1 MLMSVS
7 FLCLVP
13 VFSGTDNMEK
23 GLRRVFSF
31 GFLLTIT
38 SLIIYSA
45 NYGIHR
51 EYRFEVAA
59 ISINWTVL
67 LVTCMLLSIIFR
79 KRKFTFE

>member
-1 MLMSVS
+1 
-7 FLCLVP
+7 
-13 VFSGTDNMEK
+13 MEK

-67 LVTCMLLSIIFR
+67 LVTCILLSIIFR